1 MNRGKIVGKP
11 VEDLANNPLP
21 ASAVEDVYGGP
32 VPENHTLNFIE
43 AINNKVEP
51 ISDVKTHNQMLEICH
66 LSNIA
71 MRLGRPLDW
80 DPDKREVIGDK
91 QANSFLSRENRKGY
105 EINM

>member
-1 MNRGKIVGKP
+1 MSGWASRCSDPSLLKQSWHDVNAFNQRTRAS
-11 VEDLANNPLP
+11 DTLASRAPDHQRYLRP
-21 ASAVEDVYGGP
+21 
-32 VPENHTLNFIE
+32 
-43 AINNKVEP
+43 
-51 ISDVKTHNQMLEICH
+51 MLEICH